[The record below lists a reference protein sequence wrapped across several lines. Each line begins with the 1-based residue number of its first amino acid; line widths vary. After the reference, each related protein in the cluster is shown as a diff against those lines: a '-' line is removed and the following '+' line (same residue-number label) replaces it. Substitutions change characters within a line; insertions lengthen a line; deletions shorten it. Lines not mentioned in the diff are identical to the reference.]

1 MSEIAGLRIELRS
14 QIYETCMLTFAIPRD
29 KYAANELTAQATV
42 FVSFRS
48 TIAQGRGVQS
58 PAFNFIRIRRISYCV
73 YAISGSITRIPGR
86 LHHLV
91 SRFVCAFGWSRK
103 CPSVRAVFS
112 SRIFNALLPGIFSP
126 TIYRSIF
133 RYFCLLVVE
142 IIFRPSPRS
151 PDQNCAGP
159 GGQSSRTGPR
169 RQNCSRSHT

>member
-48 TIAQGRGVQS
+48 TITQCRGVQS
-58 PAFNFIRIRRISYCV
+58 PAFNFIRIRRISYCD

-112 SRIFNALLPGIFSP
+112 CAPITHRFQCLVAASRSARPVLCAWLPGIFSP

-133 RYFCLLVVE
+133 RHFCLPVVE
-142 IIFRPSPRS
+142 IIF
-151 PDQNCAGP
+151 
-159 GGQSSRTGPR
+159 
-169 RQNCSRSHT
+169 